1 MKKIVTILLALTM
14 LSTVLVGC
22 TSGGNGGSAQEP
34 AENVSAAEP
43 VENDNAPAAAR
54 YTETKVDLG
63 IGYVQ
68 VYDFGDIRLHAYKT
82 NDVLDDECFLLESG
96 TELVALEAP
105 GFKDNISEYT
115 AYIASLDKPL
125 HNVLLAYH
133 PAGAETL
140 GDSVH
145 YLATAG
151 AQAAQQ
157 AGGSVKGLTVGFV
170 ESFGD
175 SYDGTI
181 PEVTDILTAGAVNI
195 GGIDFVISEGVDG
208 FDVTIP
214 AINVVFTHMVGQDV
228 HNIMP
233 SVEAMEALAAQM
245 QSYIDADYT
254 LILSSHYV
262 PETTQ
267 AAQTKLAY
275 VQKMQE
281 LAAAHD
287 NAADFIQAVNEAF
300 PNYSGANY
308 LEMTAAGLYQ

>member
-43 VENDNAPAAAR
+43 LENDNAPAAAR

-125 HNVLLAYH
+125 QEQPLSGRTGPGPEGGAVGMGQLLTFR
-133 PAGAETL
+133 GCE
-140 GDSVH
+140 
-145 YLATAG
+145 
-151 AQAAQQ
+151 Q
-157 AGGSVKGLTVGFV
+157 GLTGC
-170 ESFGD
+170 
-175 SYDGTI
+175 
-181 PEVTDILTAGAVNI
+181 
-195 GGIDFVISEGVDG
+195 
-208 FDVTIP
+208 
-214 AINVVFTHMVGQDV
+214 
-228 HNIMP
+228 
-233 SVEAMEALAAQM
+233 
-245 QSYIDADYT
+245 
-254 LILSSHYV
+254 
-262 PETTQ
+262 
-267 AAQTKLAY
+267 
-275 VQKMQE
+275 
-281 LAAAHD
+281 
-287 NAADFIQAVNEAF
+287 
-300 PNYSGANY
+300 
-308 LEMTAAGLYQ
+308 